1 MKKLIAIAVLSLAVC
16 LPFHAFADETVA
28 ETPAETETAPSEVE
42 SETVPTETETVPT
55 ETETEQSTDAEQ
67 KSDTDT
73 EAEES
78 PVDSEDIKADIQDM
92 LDGFKADMD
101 EKYGEKEW
109 YENVSNFW
117 DKYIG
122 YIVSGVVVLINI
134 FAGLFGL
141 KYGKKNIYKY
151 YAWCKES
158 FIPWMKEDLLPEVE
172 KTMEQ
177 TKAFAENADKKYS
190 ELLTEITEKYKAL
203 EATVEGQE
211 DLKAETQSLIATV
224 NETAKTDR
232 ERALQQTKS
241 LKRIL
246 SVVASQMAYLSQST
260 GLNNETADQIR
271 LKYDA
276 LIASLDAEIDSE
288 SEDV

>member
-158 FIPWMKEDLLPEVE
+158 FIPWMKEDLLPEIE